1 MDSAAAT
8 TTQPASVISTTDIYK
23 RWCKKTCC
31 ACWRRKILLLFF
43 WQALFACHNSSIWV
57 AEVVFNFGSAF
68 MIISPFIGWLADVKL
83 EIYKVIVFA
92 SFVSFLSNIVHF
104 LGLILAVII

>member
-1 MDSAAAT
+1 MDSAVATST
-8 TTQPASVISTTDIYK
+8 TTQPLGVSTGK
-23 RWCKKTCC
+23 RWCGRKPLC
-31 ACWRRKILLLFF
+31 ACWCHKILLLFF
-43 WQALFACHNSSIWV
+43 WQALFACRVNSVWV
-57 AEVVFNFGSAF
+57 AEVIIDFGSAF